1 MTRLEWL
8 RYVKGRYE
16 EKGIGEAEA
25 EPRHLIAD
33 ILDIEISDIFTKG
46 YEPVGKEQGKQIEA
60 ALTRR
65 EQGEPLAYIT
75 GKRWFMGM
83 EFAVDRRVLI
93 PRQET
98 ELLAEEAI
106 TLAGTDSR
114 ILDLCT
120 GSGCV
125 AVSVALK
132 TGAEVTASDIS
143 KDARETAKKNADRY
157 GVQIRFVESDL
168 FCGIQGAFHVI
179 TANPPYID
187 AEQMKKLD
195 VQVEAYEPHLAL
207 FGGVDGL
214 DFYRRIVPQALAALE
229 RGGVLLMEIGWDQ
242 GEPVRKMMEA
252 YGYREIEIKKDYAG
266 LDRLVKGVKA
276 DV

>member
-106 TLAGTDSR
+106 ALAGTDSR

-143 KDARETAKKNADRY
+143 KDALETAKKNADSY
-157 GVQIRFVESDL
+157 GAVSY
-168 FCGIQGAFHVI
+168 
-179 TANPPYID
+179 T
-187 AEQMKKLD
+187 
-195 VQVEAYEPHLAL
+195 HLAA
-207 FGGVDGL
+207 V
-214 DFYRRIVPQALAALE
+214 
-229 RGGVLLMEIGWDQ
+229 
-242 GEPVRKMMEA
+242 
-252 YGYREIEIKKDYAG
+252 
-266 LDRLVKGVKA
+266 
-276 DV
+276 

>member
-106 TLAGTDSR
+106 ALAGTDSR

-143 KDARETAKKNADRY
+143 KDALETAKKNADRY

-168 FCGIQGAFHVI
+168 FCSIQGAFHVI

>member
-1 MTRLEWL
+1 
-8 RYVKGRYE
+8 
-16 EKGIGEAEA
+16 
-25 EPRHLIAD
+25 
-33 ILDIEISDIFTKG
+33 
-46 YEPVGKEQGKQIEA
+46 
-60 ALTRR
+60 
-65 EQGEPLAYIT
+65 
-75 GKRWFMGM
+75 MGL

-106 TLAGTDSR
+106 ALAGTDSR

-132 TGAEVTASDIS
+132 TGADVTASDIS
-143 KDARETAKKNADRY
+143 KDALETAKKNADRY
-157 GVQIRFVESDL
+157 GVQIRFIESDL
-168 FCGIQGAFHVI
+168 FCDIQGAFHVI

-214 DFYRRIVPQALAALE
+214 DFYRRIVPQALGALE
-229 RGGVLLMEIGWDQ
+229 RGGTLLMEIGWNQ
-242 GEPVRKMMEA
+242 GEPVRKMMET

-266 LDRLVKGVKA
+266 LDRLAKGLKQMFDKLEGIRKRYNELTIEIGKSEVIANQELWQKLIKEHA
-276 DV
+276 ELEEIVAK